1 MICVNELA
9 QQNCHSREL
18 LQKLVVLIAPF
29 APHIAEELWEILG
42 NTSTSVCDAEWPA
55 WDEQYLVEN
64 EMQLTVSFNGK
75 ARYQKTF
82 PIDASNEDIQKA
94 VLTDEKSLKYTEG
107 KTVVKVIIVPKK
119 IVNIVLK

>member
-1 MICVNELA
+1 MICVNELV

-18 LQKLVVLIAPF
+18 LQTLVVLIAPF
-29 APHIAEELWEILG
+29 APHMAEELWETLG
-42 NTSTSVCDAEWPA
+42 NTSNSVCNTEWPI
-55 WDEQYLVEN
+55 WNEQYLVEN

-82 PIDASNEDIQKA
+82 SLNASNEEIQKA
-94 VLTDEKSLKYTEG
+94 VLTDEKSLKYMKG

-119 IVNIVLK
+119 IINIVLK